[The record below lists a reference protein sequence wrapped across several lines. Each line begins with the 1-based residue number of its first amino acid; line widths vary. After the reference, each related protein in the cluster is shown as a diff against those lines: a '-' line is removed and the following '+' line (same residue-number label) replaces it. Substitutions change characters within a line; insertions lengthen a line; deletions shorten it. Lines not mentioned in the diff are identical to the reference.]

1 MTALPQLAL
10 PGLAMSEEDAFCE
23 ARRRWGNAAHVQ
35 VVQKLPESFN
45 NIRQIAPRVCEVGR
59 LYKTA
64 TEPGDWGYPR
74 PTDDWRLEGQGD
86 TWEAAFA
93 DADRGARWR
102 GGL

>member
-45 NIRQIAPRVCEVGR
+45 NIRQIAPQVCEVGR
-59 LYKTA
+59 LYHLQHPVDPTWG
-64 TEPGDWGYPR
+64 PIQDWHI
-74 PTDDWRLEGQGD
+74 EGQGD

-93 DADRGARWR
+93 DADRGALKR